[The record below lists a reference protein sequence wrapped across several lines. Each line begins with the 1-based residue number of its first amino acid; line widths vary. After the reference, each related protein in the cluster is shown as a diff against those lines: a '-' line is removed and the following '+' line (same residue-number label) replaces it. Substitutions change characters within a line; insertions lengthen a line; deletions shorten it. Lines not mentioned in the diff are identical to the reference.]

1 VNVIRTDVERGE
13 RYCNEHVYTVNKRVS
28 ISEKTGDLNHRPE
41 QLRSEIMN
49 HTLPRHRRKNNKRKG
64 NMVAAT
70 QNLRGSKNA
79 SEDRGVS
86 RTDTPTTV

>member
-1 VNVIRTDVERGE
+1 MSNDTV
-13 RYCNEHVYTVNKRVS
+13 NEHVYIVNKRMS
-28 ISEKTGDLNHRPE
+28 ISEKTGDLNSRPK

-49 HTLPRHRRKNNKRKG
+49 YTLPRHRRKNNRRKV

-70 QNLRGSKNA
+70 QNLRGSKNS

-86 RTDTPTTV
+86 RTDTPTRV